1 MIINNYSAACAVEL
15 EHTVVVT
22 GGYDMVNFSPL
33 ATVQVYDNEGPRE
46 QLPDLIASRSYH
58 ACAHYVDSENRVVS
72 IDNIHVKIIKELL
85 CLYYRSIW

>member
-22 GGYDMVNFSPL
+22 GGYDMVNFFPL

-72 IDNIHVKIIKELL
+72 
-85 CLYYRSIW
+85 R